1 MAKGPTVY
9 DVAERAG
16 VSIATVSFTF
26 RQPEK
31 VKESTRELVHAA
43 AEELG
48 YIPSANARGLAG
60 GRTGALGLL
69 CLDRLPSSP
78 ELEGILGSPTIDS
91 NVDFR
96 SFPVYVDEV
105 QRGVEEE
112 CWRRGYALMV
122 ASASRSNRSA
132 VLTDIAGRVDGLAIM
147 SGTFLDTDL
156 HRIAARLPVAVLS
169 ESRPDDDLS
178 RVSVDNTA
186 GMRELTE
193 HLIGSHGYRELLFV
207 GPMYDAD
214 RVERFDA
221 FKDTVRAAGLPV
233 PRESLAT
240 SGGFRE
246 MARTGIYREM
256 VADLTSRN
264 ALPDAFVCVNDEV
277 ALALMDALRDA
288 RIDVPGQVAV
298 TGFDGIVAGRL
309 VSPALTTVR
318 QPMAAM
324 GVLAVELLVDR
335 IKHPDQQPTSRKL
348 PVKLVLRESCG
359 CTSN

>member
-1 MAKGPTVY
+1 VY

-26 RQPEK
+26 RQPKK
-31 VKESTRELVHAA
+31 VRESTRELVHAA
-43 AEELG
+43 AQELG

-69 CLDRLPSSP
+69 SLDRLPSAPGSATSVSSP
-78 ELEGILGSPTIDS
+78 SIDS
-91 NVDFR
+91 NADCR
-96 SFPVYVDEV
+96 SFPVYMDEV

-132 VLTDIAGRVDGLAIM
+132 VFTDLAGRVDGLVII
-147 SGTFLDTDL
+147 SGTTFLDTDL
-156 HRIAARLPVAVLS
+156 HRLAARLPVAVLS
-169 ESRPDDDLS
+169 DSRPEDDLI
-178 RVSVDNTA
+178 RVSVENAT
-186 GMRELTE
+186 GMRDLTE
-193 HLIGSHGYRELLFV
+193 HLIRSHGYRDLLFM

-214 RVERFDA
+214 RTERFDA
-221 FKDTVRAAGLPV
+221 FRAAMLAAGLPAQ
-233 PRESLAT
+233 RESLAIA
-240 SGGFRE
+240 GGHRE
-246 MARTGIYREM
+246 MAATQGYREL

-288 RIDVPGQVAV
+288 KISVPGQVSV

-318 QPMAAM
+318 QPMPEM
-324 GVLAVELLVDR
+324 GVTVVELLTDR
-335 IKHPDQQPTSRKL
+335 IEHPDEPPKSRKL

-359 CTSN
+359 CPPG